1 MNITQSIFA
10 FRDDDSIETKVQRI
24 NYPRMATIAQTEE
37 THEYFDKFIQ
47 MGNNIFDA
55 FEKANPFNLMEFLM
69 KNVINAIRDLSTPR
83 NVAMSNFTKWTIAHS
98 LGMVNYFFFSKNP
111 WIVIICTYMY
121 SYISHS
127 LLATMPL
134 NNSKYYICFGC
145 NQ

>member
-69 KNVINAIRDLSTPR
+69 TNVINAIRDLSTPR

-98 LGMVNYFFFSKNP
+98 LGMVNYFFFQK
-111 WIVIICTYMY
+111 T
-121 SYISHS
+121 
-127 LLATMPL
+127 LGL
-134 NNSKYYICFGC
+134 
-145 NQ
+145 

>member
-1 MNITQSIFA
+1 MLSRESVHILPIRVIIFCDYFFKAQRKLNITQSIFA

-98 LGMVNYFFFSKNP
+98 LGMVNYFFFQK
-111 WIVIICTYMY
+111 T
-121 SYISHS
+121 
-127 LLATMPL
+127 LGL
-134 NNSKYYICFGC
+134 
-145 NQ
+145 